1 MKNNFLI
8 IGDNKGRR
16 IKTFTDC
23 LKNKGIYNYSVMDWT
38 EVLKNRK
45 ELEKNIKK
53 SNIVRIEPPEKNMD
67 IYKLFLDIGAESG
80 EFSKDDMNKINYN
93 ENIIV
98 SPKSWFKGVE
108 KTFLVIDKLI
118 KENKDVLSMCDL
130 KEALIMMDKGK
141 TYGFLEGKGKSYYL
155 PEKMPEY
162 QNYDEFYEENKGNFI
177 KCFIKLRYGSGST
190 GVIAYSNNPKIK
202 EEKIFTSL
210 NYTKENGNK
219 TFFSTY
225 NVRSYT
231 EKNIIRDM
239 VNWVM
244 ENGAH
249 IEKWIPKLVYEKKGF
264 DTRAFVL
271 DKKSEY
277 LLSRF
282 SSSHITNLHLKN
294 ERKESEEF
302 LEKDETEII
311 KKASEEVMT
320 LFSKS
325 LYSGIDIVL
334 ANNLKP
340 YVIDVNPFGDLF
352 HNLIGTDKNV
362 HYREI
367 DKILCKAAESR

>member
-1 MKNNFLI
+1 MKNSFLI

-38 EVLKNRK
+38 EVLKDRK

-53 SNIVRIEPPEKNMD
+53 SNIVRIEPPEKNTD

-80 EFSKDDMNKINYN
+80 EFQKDNVNNNYN
-93 ENIIV
+93 ENIII

-108 KTFLVIDKLI
+108 HTFLVIDKLI
-118 KENKDVLSMCDL
+118 KENKDILSMCDL
-130 KEALIMMDKGK
+130 KEALVMMDKSK
-141 TYGFLEGKGKSYYL
+141 TYEFLEGKGKNYYL

-162 QNYDEFYEENKGNFI
+162 RNYDEFFEENKNNFI

-210 NYTKENGNK
+210 NYSKENGNK

-225 NVRSYT
+225 NVKSYT
-231 EKNIIRDM
+231 DKKVIRDM
-239 VNWVM
+239 VNWVV

-249 IEKWIPKLVYEKKGF
+249 IEKWIPKLVHEKKGF
-264 DTRAFVL
+264 DTRVFVL

-277 LLSRF
+277 LLSRL
-282 SSSHITNLHLKN
+282 SNSPITNLHLKN

-302 LEKDETEII
+302 LKKNETDII
-311 KKASEEVMT
+311 KKASEEVMS

-325 LYSGIDIVL
+325 LYSGVDIIL

-352 HNLIGTDKNV
+352 HNLTGTDKNV

>member
-1 MKNNFLI
+1 MKNSFLI

-38 EVLKNRK
+38 EVLKDRK
-45 ELEKNIKK
+45 ELKKNIKK
-53 SNIVRIEPPEKNMD
+53 SNIVRIEPPEKNTD

-80 EFSKDDMNKINYN
+80 EFQKDNVNNNYN
-93 ENIIV
+93 ENIII

-108 KTFLVIDKLI
+108 HTFLVIDKLI
-118 KENKDVLSMCDL
+118 KENKDILSMCDL
-130 KEALIMMDKGK
+130 KEALVMMDKSK
-141 TYGFLEGKGKSYYL
+141 TYEFLEGKGKNYYL

-162 QNYDEFYEENKGNFI
+162 RNYDEFFEENKNNFI

-210 NYTKENGNK
+210 NYSKENGNK

-225 NVRSYT
+225 NVKSYT
-231 EKNIIRDM
+231 DKKVIRDM
-239 VNWVM
+239 VNWVV

-249 IEKWIPKLVYEKKGF
+249 IEKWIPKLVHEKKGF
-264 DTRAFVL
+264 DTRVFVL

-277 LLSRF
+277 LLSRL
-282 SSSHITNLHLKN
+282 SNSPITNLHLKN

-302 LEKDETEII
+302 LKKNETDII
-311 KKASEEVMT
+311 KKASEEVMS

-325 LYSGIDIVL
+325 LYSGVDIIL

-352 HNLIGTDKNV
+352 HNLTGTDKNV

>member
-1 MKNNFLI
+1 MKNSFLI

-38 EVLKNRK
+38 EVLKDRK

-53 SNIVRIEPPEKNMD
+53 SNIVRIEPPEKNTD

-80 EFSKDDMNKINYN
+80 EFQKDNVNNNYN
-93 ENIIV
+93 ENIII

-108 KTFLVIDKLI
+108 HTFLVIDKLI
-118 KENKDVLSMCDL
+118 KENKDILSMCDL
-130 KEALIMMDKGK
+130 KEALVMMDKSK
-141 TYGFLEGKGKSYYL
+141 TYEFLEGKGKNYYL

-162 QNYDEFYEENKGNFI
+162 RNYDEFFEENKNNFI

-210 NYTKENGNK
+210 NYSKENGNK

-225 NVRSYT
+225 NVKSYT
-231 EKNIIRDM
+231 DKKVIRDM
-239 VNWVM
+239 INWVI

-249 IEKWIPKLVYEKKGF
+249 IEKWIPKLIHEKKGF
-264 DTRAFVL
+264 DTRVFVL

-277 LLSRF
+277 LLSRL
-282 SSSHITNLHLKN
+282 SNSPITNLHLKN

-302 LEKDETEII
+302 LKKNETDII
-311 KKASEEVMT
+311 KKASEEVMS

-325 LYSGIDIVL
+325 LYSGVDIIL

-352 HNLIGTDKNV
+352 YNLTGTDKNV

>member
-1 MKNNFLI
+1 MKNSFLI

-38 EVLKNRK
+38 EVLKDRK

-53 SNIVRIEPPEKNMD
+53 SNIVRIEPPEKNTD

-80 EFSKDDMNKINYN
+80 EFQKDNVNNNYN
-93 ENIIV
+93 ENIII

-108 KTFLVIDKLI
+108 HTFLVIDKLI
-118 KENKDVLSMCDL
+118 KENKDILSMCDL
-130 KEALIMMDKGK
+130 KEALVMMDKSK
-141 TYGFLEGKGKSYYL
+141 TYEFLEGKGKNYYL

-162 QNYDEFYEENKGNFI
+162 RNYDEFFEENKNNFI

-210 NYTKENGNK
+210 NYSKENGNK

-225 NVRSYT
+225 NVKSYT
-231 EKNIIRDM
+231 DKKVIRDM
-239 VNWVM
+239 INWVI

-249 IEKWIPKLVYEKKGF
+249 VEKWIPKLVYEKKGF
-264 DTRAFVL
+264 DTRVFVL

-277 LLSRF
+277 LLSRL
-282 SSSHITNLHLKN
+282 SNSPITNLHLKN

-302 LEKDETEII
+302 LKKNETDII
-311 KKASEEVMT
+311 KKASEEVMS

-325 LYSGIDIVL
+325 LYSGVDIIL

-352 HNLIGTDKNV
+352 YNLTGTDKNV

>member
-1 MKNNFLI
+1 
-8 IGDNKGRR
+8 
-16 IKTFTDC
+16 
-23 LKNKGIYNYSVMDWT
+23 
-38 EVLKNRK
+38 
-45 ELEKNIKK
+45 
-53 SNIVRIEPPEKNMD
+53 MD

-98 SPKSWFKGVE
+98 SPKSWFKGIE
-108 KTFLVIDKLI
+108 KTFQVIDKLI

-130 KEALIMMDKGK
+130 KEALIMMDKRK

-155 PEKMPEY
+155 SEKMPEY

-239 VNWVM
+239 VNWVI

-282 SSSHITNLHLKN
+282 SSSPITNLHLKN

-311 KKASEEVMT
+311 KKASEEVMS

-334 ANNLKP
+334 TNNLKP